1 MSAINIS
8 RWVAQ
13 TGHALEDATAAI
25 NLMVLKGVI
34 IKTPV
39 DTGETKSSIHASIG
53 APSSDMETG
62 EDDDEQAIA
71 RNMTVVN
78 QSGGKVFYVTSNVP
92 WIRGF
97 EYGSSRQA
105 PNGMFRLA
113 VKEVADALL

>member
-8 RWVAQ
+8 RWAAQ

-39 DTGETKSSIHASIG
+39 DTGETKSSIQASVG
-53 APSSDMETG
+53 APSNTG
-62 EDDDEQAIA
+62 STGIENDEQAIA

-92 WIRGF
+92 WIKEL
-97 EYGSSRQA
+97 EYGSSQQA